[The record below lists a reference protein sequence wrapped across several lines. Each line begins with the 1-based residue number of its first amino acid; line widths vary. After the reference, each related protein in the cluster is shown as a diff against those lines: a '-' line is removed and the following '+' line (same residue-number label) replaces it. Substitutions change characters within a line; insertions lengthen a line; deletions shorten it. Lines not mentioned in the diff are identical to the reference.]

1 MFPFLPSV
9 KYPGFHSPAVQQEF
23 EGCIF
28 LSQRGDKS
36 YQASLLL
43 WTLKTNWK
51 KKKNSLLGTYFT
63 SCKGWSRPSTET
75 VKKPNPVTLPPS
87 LQTHW
92 SLKHFQISPT
102 VGSYRPQCP
111 RITQRQMRR
120 VFNTAGRNWM
130 SGFPSVEC
138 VIIAVVHRE
147 SKRWVPTC
155 QNQAGPLSK
164 RLAGPLLHV
173 PI

>member
-1 MFPFLPSV
+1 MFPFLPSA

-28 LSQRGDKS
+28 LFQRGDKKLPS
-36 YQASLLL
+36 ISTPLNLADKL
-43 WTLKTNWK
+43 K
-51 KKKNSLLGTYFT
+51 KKISLLGTYFT
-63 SCKGWSRPSTET
+63 SCKGWNRPSAEI
-75 VKKPNPVTLPPS
+75 VKKANPVTLPPS

-92 SLKHFQISPT
+92 SLKHFQRSPT

-111 RITQRQMRR
+111 QITQKEIKLR

-130 SGFPSVEC
+130 TGFPSGEC
-138 VIIAVVHRE
+138 GIILWYTE
-147 SKRWVPTC
+147 SQRWVPRC
-155 QNQAGPLSK
+155 QNQ
-164 RLAGPLLHV
+164 LAGPLWHV